1 MNLLEIQPY
10 IQMIINLGTLAVML
24 YTLKTFLGRPHDD
37 LEKRVSTLET
47 KVEEIE
53 RSLDNSWNTHREQKD
68 TNEAIQ
74 TAVLAI
80 VDFELTFC
88 SHADYKID
96 TTDLEEAKMILR
108 RHLGKK

>member
-1 MNLLEIQPY
+1 MNMLDIQPY
-10 IQMIINLGTLAVML
+10 LQMILSIGNLAIMVYALKKFLGT
-24 YTLKTFLGRPHDD
+24 PHDD

-47 KVEEIE
+47 KIEEME

>member
-10 IQMIINLGTLAVML
+10 IQMIINIGTLAVML

-37 LEKRVSTLET
+37 LLARIVKLES
-47 KVEEIE
+47 KVEEHD
-53 RSLDNSWNTHREQKD
+53 RSLDNSWEEHRSQKD

-96 TTDLEEAKMILR
+96 TTDLEEAKTILR